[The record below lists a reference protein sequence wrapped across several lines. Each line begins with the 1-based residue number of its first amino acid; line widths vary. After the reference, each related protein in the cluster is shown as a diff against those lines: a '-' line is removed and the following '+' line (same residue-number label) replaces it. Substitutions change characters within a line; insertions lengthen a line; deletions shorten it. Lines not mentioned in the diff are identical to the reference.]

1 MPRRSSRR
9 NALAAIT
16 GTAALLPVLGQQPP
30 SSPSPTPSS
39 SRTGAAAPAGSET
52 ASLSKAEFELLTD
65 LTERVIPKTDT
76 PGAAEAGVPTILQ
89 SGLAQNPARLKRW
102 QSALAWFAANGGP
115 TAATRLQMLERISR
129 ETGTEGA
136 SHFELLKGDT
146 IDIYYST
153 QAGLQTELGWN
164 ANTYL
169 AEFKGCTHP
178 EHKD

>member
-1 MPRRSSRR
+1 M
-9 NALAAIT
+9 T
-16 GTAALLPVLGQQPP
+16 GSAALLPVLGQPP
-30 SSPSPTPSS
+30 QASS
-39 SRTGAAAPAGSET
+39 SKTAAA
-52 ASLSKAEFELLTD
+52 LSRAELELVGELA
-65 LTERVIPKTDT
+65 ERIIPKTDT
-76 PGAAEAGVPTILQ
+76 PGAGEAGVASILDA
-89 SGLAQNPARLKRW
+89 GLAQNPARLQRW
-102 QSALAWFAANGGP
+102 KAALAWFAANGGS

-169 AEFKGCTHP
+169 SEFKGCTHP
-178 EHKD
+178 EHKG